1 LNIKQEILTVPGR
14 WDVSY
19 QYAAGITGSEFL
31 RRLRDEKR
39 VSGVR
44 CPKCR
49 RVILPPRAFCDRC
62 FLATEEWVDVGPG
75 GVIESFTITIE
86 PFLGLPDPPYA
97 IAYVTLEGAST
108 AMVNF
113 VKGVNLSN
121 IAEAAQRLAVGTRV
135 KVGWARRRKARIT
148 DFHYRLAR

>member
-1 LNIKQEILTVPGR
+1 VDTTQEILTVPGH
-14 WDVSY
+14 WDISY
-19 QYAAGITGSEFL
+19 QYAAGTTGSKFL

-39 VSGVR
+39 ISGVR
-44 CPKCR
+44 CGKCR

-62 FLATEEWVDVGPG
+62 FLATDEWVDVGPG
-75 GVIESFTITIE
+75 GVIESFTITTE

-97 IAYVTLEGAST
+97 IAYVTLDGAST

-113 VKGVNLSN
+113 VKGVDLSN
-121 IAEAAQRLAVGTRV
+121 IAEAARRLAVGNRV
-135 KVGWARRRKARIT
+135 KVSWARRRKARIT